1 MLRHIA
7 LGCLF
12 LLGRKHVLSAD
23 ELNSQNWIV
32 EQMPGGTVV
41 FHDGEMEI
49 RDVGGCTVWLREKLI
64 APVEIHYEAMVV
76 DEGKPGDRVSDL
88 NCFWMATDPRSPNHF
103 FSTEFHRTGKFEDY
117 DALQTYYVGYGG
129 NNNTTTHFRRYAGDS
144 TNPLLPEHDLR
155 SPDVLLQPNR
165 WYRTTLFDYAD
176 PKFLESGYIGIRT
189 VASHLRIRRITISS
203 ARTVP

>member
-1 MLRHIA
+1 
-7 LGCLF
+7 
-12 LLGRKHVLSAD
+12 
-23 ELNSQNWIV
+23 
-32 EQMPGGTVV
+32 MPGGTVV